1 MNGGLYT
8 VFIYDLHWRSSAHA
22 STIAPTL
29 NSIRIAL
36 RLLSLGIDRRSLLDL
51 VQEFLAVTLGDLAF
65 PACRLSVFRVEYL
78 ATHPPRGD
86 NENERGMVLRAVV
99 IDFGYLERVR

>member
-1 MNGGLYT
+1 MNGGLNAIL
-8 VFIYDLHWRSSAHA
+8 VDDLHWRSSAHA

-29 NSIRIAL
+29 NSIRITL
-36 RLLSLGIDRRSLLDL
+36 CLLTLWIDRRSLLDL

-78 ATHPPRGD
+78 AAHPPRGD
-86 NENERGMVLRAVV
+86 NKNERGMVLRAVV